1 MPVSS
6 LVPTWCVTELLK
18 IMMRDSTMTTHP
30 FDILNLPDSGRFIFT
45 PCPGTKG
52 VDLSISIG
60 QLKRVEADAVITM
73 MSYSELAKFDVSDL
87 PNTVRQSGMTWF
99 QFPVEDDADPDEKF
113 EMAWQSQ
120 KSEVLS
126 MIKQGKC
133 IAIHCRGGS
142 GRTGFMAAVIMRE
155 LGIDKEESTNL
166 VKSLRPN
173 SLKLTGHTECLSN
186 HYDITP

>member
-1 MPVSS
+1 
-6 LVPTWCVTELLK
+6 
-18 IMMRDSTMTTHP
+18 MTTHP
-30 FDILNLPDSGRFIFT
+30 YDILNLPVNGYFIFT

-52 VDLSISIG
+52 VDLTSSIT
-60 QLKRVEADAVITM
+60 QLKQAGADAIITM
-73 MSYSELAKFDVSDL
+73 MSDEELAKFDVSDL
-87 PNTVRQSGMTWF
+87 PETVRQSGLTWF
-99 QFPVEDDADPDEKF
+99 QFPVEDDAAPDEKF
-113 EMAWQSQ
+113 EKAWQSQ

-155 LGIDKEESTNL
+155 LGINADQATEM

-173 SLKLTGHTECLSN
+173 SLKLTAHTEYLSKF
-186 HYDITP
+186 Y

>member
-1 MPVSS
+1 
-6 LVPTWCVTELLK
+6 LA
-18 IMMRDSTMTTHP
+18 THP
-30 FDILNLPDSGRFIFT
+30 YDILILPDSGRFIFT

-52 VDLSISIG
+52 VDLATSIS
-60 QLKRVEADAVITM
+60 QLHQAGADAIITM
-73 MSYSELAKFDVSDL
+73 MSDEELAKFEVSDL
-87 PNTVRQSGMTWF
+87 PEVVKQNDMTWF
-99 QFPVEDDADPDEKF
+99 HFPVEDDAAPDDKF
-113 EMAWQSQ
+113 EQSWQYR

-155 LGIDKEESTNL
+155 LGMDEKQATDL

-173 SLKLTGHTECLSN
+173 SLKLPVHTKYLST
-186 HYDITP
+186 HYDSKS